1 VNKQGA
7 RVLVAWLR
15 PVRDVLDLEFI
26 FCYRHEGL
34 TKDGIEEEVK
44 LKAQRFFREL
54 FAHMA
59 AMTLLF
65 YVDQDNRE
73 WLGYWE
79 HFLADEWALS
89 HHHPNIAPHEFNY
102 VDDLPVRSLLA
113 YRRMQRTGKPVEFN
127 VSDSISRATANAQP
141 MTL

>member
-1 VNKQGA
+1 
-7 RVLVAWLR
+7 
-15 PVRDVLDLEFI
+15 VRDVLDLEFI

-73 WLGYWE
+73 WLGYWSTSWPTSG
-79 HFLADEWALS
+79 HC
-89 HHHPNIAPHEFNY
+89 PTTI
-102 VDDLPVRSLLA
+102 
-113 YRRMQRTGKPVEFN
+113 QT
-127 VSDSISRATANAQP
+127 
-141 MTL
+141 